1 MWFSGDAKGT
11 LWLHS
16 ECHQSNTELTDVCEE
31 PDKAYID
38 TIPMPSPNLTLNL
51 KPYKNSA
58 ITIIPQFTIPNVQCR
73 SCRPLYHV
81 MALLQMKNSLD
92 CRRKA
97 HPSLRTLIGVG
108 GRLETA
114 GCCVFG
120 DSKPRKMGEKEE
132 GCQRVE
138 QRGMNNA
145 G

>member
-1 MWFSGDAKGT
+1 MQIATHPPWRYAEIPCSGGYGRISPKCPMS
-11 LWLHS
+11 L
-16 ECHQSNTELTDVCEE
+16 ECVFRILGQ
-31 PDKAYID
+31 
-38 TIPMPSPNLTLNL
+38 
-51 KPYKNSA
+51 
-58 ITIIPQFTIPNVQCR
+58 ITIIPQFTVPNVQCR

-97 HPSLRTLIGVG
+97 HPSLRTAIGVG

-114 GCCVFG
+114 GRCVSR
-120 DSKPRKMGEKEE
+120 DSKPRKMVEKEE
-132 GCQRVE
+132 GCQRAE